1 MKKEI
6 KELILMVITV
16 IFTIIQL
23 IFFLQNTLTAN
34 KETTQLTN
42 ISETKNED
50 VKFSTIN
57 DELKALENGI
67 ISDINDSGD
76 SWKVK
81 IILDGNKEEIL
92 NSLNKLNDELAKQD
106 ILINNCDNIIQKLKN
121 LSALID
127 DLDVPQ
133 KRTLLSSVIDKVFV
147 NGDTGAVK
155 IKFKSFN

>member
-1 MKKEI
+1 SKSV
-6 KELILMVITV
+6 ELT
-16 IFTIIQL
+16 
-23 IFFLQNTLTAN
+23 
-34 KETTQLTN
+34 
-42 ISETKNED
+42 
-50 VKFSTIN
+50 
-57 DELKALENGI
+57 
-67 ISDINDSGD
+67 
-76 SWKVK
+76 
-81 IILDGNKEEIL
+81 